1 MSDLDNAVVKDEI
14 LYFLEKA
21 WRKNPN
27 LRLMQLLGNG
37 LPAEDNY
44 YVADQTILDYLV
56 KVANEVED

>member
-1 MSDLDNAVVKDEI
+1 MSDLHNAVVKDEI